1 MKKSLRNLAKVAAG
15 LGAAYAISKMG
26 KADVSAADTGD
37 LGTREAN
44 VAATKSAKRFKGA
57 AEKVKGVDL
66 AKFPGADDK
75 FYDAPV
81 QKKFITSPIA
91 RVNQATQGA
100 QRIGDRQNIYAMPSK
115 EVIAEKLKGRQFRTM
130 SKGGSVVARG
140 NKLARSKPTKL
151 F

>member
-44 VAATKSAKRFKGA
+44 VAATKSAKRFKGV

-81 QKKFITSPIA
+81 KSRRGIYGEPGSIEGFREANRQAALRRGRQFTESEGSPIA
-91 RVNQATQGA
+91 LRRKRLG
-100 QRIGDRQNIYAMPSK
+100 YK
-115 EVIAEKLKGRQFRTM
+115 
-130 SKGGSVVARG
+130 KGGSVVARG

>member
-26 KADVSAADTGD
+26 KKDVSAVDTGD
-37 LGTREAN
+37 LGTLKEN
-44 VAATKSAKRFKGA
+44 ELATESAKRFKGV

-75 FYDAPV
+75 FYDAPI
-81 QKKFITSPIA
+81 QKPFITSPIA

-100 QRIGDRQNIYAMPSK
+100 TKLNQASNIFAKPPAEEAK
-115 EVIAEKLKGRQFRTM
+115 EILKGRRMM
-130 SKGGSVVARG
+130 SGGGSVVARG